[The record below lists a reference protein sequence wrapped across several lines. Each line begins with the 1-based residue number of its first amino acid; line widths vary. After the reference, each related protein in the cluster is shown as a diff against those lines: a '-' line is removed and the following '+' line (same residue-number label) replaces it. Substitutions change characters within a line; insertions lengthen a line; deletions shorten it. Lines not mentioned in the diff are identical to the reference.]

1 MSQIRIDVNGVQ
13 TEHRSFKSAYRKI
26 KDEEQQLSTTRQR
39 IDGRISA
46 RRSLDSRLSRAGS
59 RLMRVEN
66 QLEALYDF
74 IEHGLQ
80 SYIQADDKAKE
91 HPFENKKKK
100 SIWDKI
106 GDGLQAAAHG
116 VTGFMEGTAEAV
128 IGTVEGLWTMVTHP
142 IETVQGLVY
151 VVKHPLQT
159 AQGIWKAVSD
169 SWTNEV
175 VNGDADSRGRWF
187 GRMIGEVALS
197 VVGTKGVDKVAKLAK
212 GTRLVREGRGVRIV
226 RVDGPERVQGQPDSP
241 DLPKPD
247 GDTQSRIST
256 EVHVPPNRNREGEG
270 TGNVIDGLEVIDGK
284 VLGKIPLDEFTRIR
298 IESIANPN
306 ADSIVLGKYTP
317 TFQNDVANWTI
328 PGPDS
333 YVSRAGG
340 ESSYFSLGSDW
351 DKIKKTYELMDK
363 DMFKL
368 FNVPALDDAVLSGKT
383 IKFSH
388 DPSLEI
394 YEGSALA
401 DEWIYLQMKFGFSR
415 LNQIGGFWIAK

>member
-13 TEHRSFKSAYRKI
+13 TEHRSFKRAYRKI
-26 KDEEQQLSTTRQR
+26 KDEEQQLSSSRQR

-46 RRSLDSRLSRAGS
+46 RRSIDSRMGRAGS
-59 RLMRVEN
+59 RLMGVEN

-91 HPFENKKKK
+91 HPFEKKKKK

-212 GTRLVREGRGVRIV
+212 GTRIVREGGGVRIV
-226 RVDGPERVQGQPDSP
+226 RLDTPERVQGQPD
-241 DLPKPD
+241 LPKPPKPE
-247 GDTQSRIST
+247 GDTLTKGSTKERKPSKWINDVEGAANLGKDELVVADKSFLNSQGRIDWDA
-256 EVHVPPNRNREGEG
+256 HAPNGGYVTGTRVDGARLEEG
-270 TGNVIDGLEVIDGK
+270 TLIDRYGNERGSYTSPLGTGYGERALPYVENSNAYHQYKVVKPIDDVSMGE
-284 VLGKIPLDEFTRIR
+284 
-298 IESIANPN
+298 IAP
-306 ADSIVLGKYTP
+306 AFKQS
-317 TFQNDVANWTI
+317 
-328 PGPDS
+328 
-333 YVSRAGG
+333 GG
-340 ESSYFSLGSDW
+340 G
-351 DKIKKTYELMDK
+351 IQYELPNSIEYLKSKGYLEDY
-363 DMFKL
+363 
-368 FNVPALDDAVLSGKT
+368 
-383 IKFSH
+383 IK
-388 DPSLEI
+388 
-394 YEGSALA
+394 
-401 DEWIYLQMKFGFSR
+401 
-415 LNQIGGFWIAK
+415 